1 MAWRQH
7 RWFRRWLIVI
17 VFWAVPVAIVAV
29 REIREEMAYNKADL
43 QLALTTW
50 QLSDAQQVAGAA
62 AKCHGDPDEARAAGC
77 PADVLAANAPRQ
89 QAARDEYVVRRNT
102 LAGYLWHAFVGYWVV
117 PAAFLFACGVVI
129 ALIRRALRRPRSSRL
144 FHPSRTDA
152 RGSRRRPI
160 KRRISRMP
168 MRCRRAVAGSSVGAP
183 RHPRAI

>member
-29 REIREEMAYNKADL
+29 REIREEMAYNNADL

-50 QLSDAQQVAGAA
+50 QLTDAQQAAGAA
-62 AKCHGDPDEARAAGC
+62 AKCHGDADAARAAGC

-89 QAARDEYVVRRNT
+89 QAARDEYVLRRNT
-102 LAGYLWHAFVGYWVV
+102 LAAYLWHAFVGYWVV

-129 ALIRRALRRPRSSRL
+129 TLLRRALRRP
-144 FHPSRTDA
+144 
-152 RGSRRRPI
+152 PI
-160 KRRISRMP
+160 KP
-168 MRCRRAVAGSSVGAP
+168 PAPPAPPVA
-183 RHPRAI
+183 H